1 MLQERRAAMPPL
13 SNAARALRAQSG
25 TDRVTELPE
34 VAPAVLPGHLKFL
47 DGRPKQPEAVS
58 ARDFFKTQEL
68 HEKMKS
74 LALSDHF
81 DSFGKDAEVKQR
93 QVAILFAELPR
104 FLEYLP
110 SSVPLASMEPEL
122 GRQED
127 PQARAAALRGNA
139 LLRQPASQRRF
150 RQAEVLAVVQVL
162 KAWSLASWP
171 NGGAELGM
179 DRSTFCRF
187 LLDTGLA
194 DQRKVP
200 FFWAVSLFDSSA
212 RLVRYCAEEE
222 AAVGTAPLLPVV
234 NWKDLWQILE
244 ALVQQYFRPS
254 SSAMRLKFIESIAE
268 ISRARLPSFAVK
280 MMNIS
285 KEHLNLMIQGVGTED
300 RDSDAEEC
308 APDER
313 AKAPRSLRVPSA
325 KARQLSILEE
335 ARKQRLRSLLVEP
348 EVLQLLWQ
356 HEDVFKELHSAYAD
370 ERGHLSF
377 AAVVQ
382 LCKDFSLAPRLI
394 SLHLLRKIYESS
406 ECLELDLEADE
417 SRNDSPGLDALAKP
431 RKSSPVN
438 AKRRRSISAMSGISM
453 ASTAATTATPTSG
466 RRSSDAFSAKQKRA
480 TVLSDKRTS
489 QRRASFEGPEPS
501 AQERAGLI
509 LPWEG
514 ILLRLREA
522 QSRGD
527 MPCNSHV
534 RSQALME
541 ILCKVA
547 YTYLGCYG
555 NMQQRSMSTLL
566 QSVWLLVYLRF
577 TVESF
582 RRSLAQREE
591 VEEEAPLLQA
601 VRRLDPDAWVID
613 DAPDFE
619 DGMPVQSAK
628 VLPREAGRQKQEALK
643 EGTPYVVNDTCQVCK
658 SRASPCDW
666 GSLRCFACS
675 KLDSLAFKR
684 HPLIALLRRAL
695 VERSAAMAG
704 KPPRVRS
711 TPLSPP
717 PFQEN
722 DKLQPGGEE

>member
-1 MLQERRAAMPPL
+1 
-13 SNAARALRAQSG
+13 
-25 TDRVTELPE
+25 
-34 VAPAVLPGHLKFL
+34 
-47 DGRPKQPEAVS
+47 
-58 ARDFFKTQEL
+58 
-68 HEKMKS
+68 MKS

-81 DSFGKDAEVKQR
+81 DSFGKVRFQRLGLTFAAKQMMPQMAAYGSVSEVPPAEKKKEKSAKAFILSQEALAQDLRRWTQHSRTLAESVQEEDRHKDAEVKQR

-300 RDSDAEEC
+300 RDSDAE
-308 APDER
+308 DER

-417 SRNDSPGLDALAKP
+417 TQERQPGPRRPGEAPEVLAGECEAPEVHLSHEWNQYGLDRGHHGNLDLRPPLLRCLQREAEEGHGSQRQANVAAPGLLRGPGAVRARARRADLALGGNLAE
-431 RKSSPVN
+431 
-438 AKRRRSISAMSGISM
+438 
-453 ASTAATTATPTSG
+453 ATRGAI
-466 RRSSDAFSAKQKRA
+466 
-480 TVLSDKRTS
+480 
-489 QRRASFEGPEPS
+489 QRRYALQLACAISGADGDPVQGGVYVPGLLWQHAA
-501 AQERAGLI
+501 AQHVDPVAERLAAGLLALHGGE
-509 LPWEG
+509 LPPQPG
-514 ILLRLREA
+514 AAGGGRGGGAASAGGAKAGSGCLGHRRCSRLRGWHA
-522 QSRGD
+522 GADRQG
-527 MPCNSHV
+527 
-534 RSQALME
+534 
-541 ILCKVA
+541 
-547 YTYLGCYG
+547 
-555 NMQQRSMSTLL
+555 
-566 QSVWLLVYLRF
+566 
-577 TVESF
+577 
-582 RRSLAQREE
+582 
-591 VEEEAPLLQA
+591 
-601 VRRLDPDAWVID
+601 
-613 DAPDFE
+613 
-619 DGMPVQSAK
+619 SA
-628 VLPREAGRQKQEALK
+628 
-643 EGTPYVVNDTCQVCK
+643 
-658 SRASPCDW
+658 
-666 GSLRCFACS
+666 
-675 KLDSLAFKR
+675 
-684 HPLIALLRRAL
+684 
-695 VERSAAMAG
+695 
-704 KPPRVRS
+704 
-711 TPLSPP
+711 
-717 PFQEN
+717 
-722 DKLQPGGEE
+722 

>member
-81 DSFGKDAEVKQR
+81 DSFGKVRFQRLGLTFAAKQMMPQMAAYGSVSEVPPAEKKKEKSAKAFILSQEALAQDLRRWTQHSRTLAESVQEEDRHKDAEVKQR

-300 RDSDAEEC
+300 RDSDAE
-308 APDER
+308 DER

-382 LCKDFSLAPRLI
+382 LCKAG
-394 SLHLLRKIYESS
+394 
-406 ECLELDLEADE
+406 DE
-417 SRNDSPGLDALAKP
+417 R
-431 RKSSPVN
+431 
-438 AKRRRSISAMSGISM
+438 
-453 ASTAATTATPTSG
+453 
-466 RRSSDAFSAKQKRA
+466 Q
-480 TVLSDKRTS
+480 
-489 QRRASFEGPEPS
+489 
-501 AQERAGLI
+501 
-509 LPWEG
+509 LPNGTFPLVE
-514 ILLRLREA
+514 E
-522 QSRGD
+522 
-527 MPCNSHV
+527 
-534 RSQALME
+534 ALME

-619 DGMPVQSAK
+619 DGMPVQTAK
-628 VLPREAGRQKQEALK
+628 VLPREAGELIPSRKDRTKSFLT
-643 EGTPYVVNDTCQVCK
+643 GRYVN
-658 SRASPCDW
+658 
-666 GSLRCFACS
+666 
-675 KLDSLAFKR
+675 
-684 HPLIALLRRAL
+684 
-695 VERSAAMAG
+695 
-704 KPPRVRS
+704 
-711 TPLSPP
+711 
-717 PFQEN
+717 
-722 DKLQPGGEE
+722 